1 MNLSDLVA
9 RTRSL
14 SGIRLESLRTDEQ
27 IEQVVNESYQEILG
41 LYPWPFLKGTA
52 TVSMAAE
59 AETFTVPTTFRWM
72 SGVVL
77 TMGDKT
83 VRLKQ
88 TTVDQIDEWDADEIG
103 EPEYYARITDRTVRV
118 WPAPEDAATIAVKG
132 QLEFDS
138 LTAANDEPEFA
149 EQFHPLVAYRAAVRL
164 LQEEGD
170 DSGRSEAYQ
179 FDAASYLGRMEK
191 FYMGSGDIGLI
202 RIGSQRERRR
212 AR

>member
-14 SGIRLESLRTDEQ
+14 SGIRLESLRSDEQ
-27 IEQVVNESYQEILG
+27 IEQVINESYQEILG
-41 LYPWPFLKGTA
+41 LYPWPFLKGSA

-59 AETFTVPTTFRWM
+59 ATTFTVPTTFRWM
-72 SGVVL
+72 TGVVL
-77 TMGDKT
+77 DMGGT
-83 VRLKQ
+83 TFRLKQ
-88 TTVDQIDEWDADEIG
+88 TTVDQIDEWDAEEVG
-103 EPEYYARITDRTVRV
+103 EPNYYARLTDRSVRV
-118 WPAPEDAATIAVKG
+118 WPAPEASATVTVRG
-132 QLEFDS
+132 QLEFDA
-138 LTAANDEPEFA
+138 LTNPSDTPEFA
-149 EQFHPLVAYRAAVRL
+149 EQFHPVVAYRAAVRL

-202 RIGSQRERRR
+202 RIGSQKERRR

>member
-14 SGIRLESLRTDEQ
+14 SGIRLEALRSDEQ

-52 TVSMAAE
+52 TVSVAAE
-59 AETFTVPTTFRWM
+59 AQTFTVPVTFRWM
-72 SGVVL
+72 TGVVL
-77 TMGDKT
+77 ESSGDQT
-83 VRLKQ
+83 RLKQ
-88 TTVDQIDEWDADEIG
+88 TTLDQIDEWDKDEVG
-103 EPEYYARITDRTVRV
+103 DTEYYARVTDRQIRL
-118 WPAPEDAATIAVKG
+118 WPAPEAAATLTVRG
-132 QLEFDS
+132 QLEFASLSAPSDS
-138 LTAANDEPEFA
+138 PQFA
-149 EQFHPLVAYRAAVRL
+149 EQFHPVIAYRAAVRL

-191 FYMGSGDIGLI
+191 FYMGSGDIGII
-202 RIGSQRERRR
+202 RMGSQRERRR

>member
-14 SGIRLESLRTDEQ
+14 SGIRLESLRSDEQ

-41 LYPWPFLKGTA
+41 LYPWPFLKGSQA
-52 TVSMAAE
+52 VSVAAE
-59 AETFTVPTTFRWM
+59 ATEFTIPVTFRYIT
-72 SGVVL
+72 GVVL
-77 TMGDKT
+77 DSGDHSE
-83 VRLKQ
+83 RLRQ
-88 TTVDQIDEWDADEIG
+88 TTLDMIDEWDADEVG
-103 EPEYYARITDRTVRV
+103 KTTYYARIDDRTVRL
-118 WPAPEDAATIAVKG
+118 WPAPEAAATVTVRG
-132 QLEFDS
+132 QLEFAPLSSSVD
-138 LTAANDEPEFA
+138 PQFA
-149 EQFHPLVAYRAAVRL
+149 EQFHPVIAYRAAVRL

-179 FDAASYLGRMEK
+179 FDAASYLQRMEK
-191 FYMGSGDIGLI
+191 FYMASGDIGLI

>member
-14 SGIRLESLRTDEQ
+14 SGIRLEALRTDEQ
-27 IEQVVNESYQEILG
+27 IEQVINESYQEILG
-41 LYPWPFLKGTA
+41 LYPWPFLKGTS
-52 TVSMAAE
+52 TVSLAAE
-59 AETFTVPTTFRWM
+59 AETFTVPSTFRWM
-72 SGVVL
+72 TGVVVE
-77 TMGDKT
+77 MGDST
-83 VRLKQ
+83 YRLKQ
-88 TTVDQIDEWDADEIG
+88 TTIDQIDEWDKDEVG
-103 EPEYYARITDRTVRV
+103 EPAYYARLTDRTVRI
-118 WPAPEDAATIAVKG
+118 WPAPEAAATVTVRG
-132 QLEFDS
+132 QLEFAGLGSGDS
-138 LTAANDEPEFA
+138 PAFA
-149 EQFHPLVAYRAAVRL
+149 DQFHPVVAYRAAVRL

-202 RIGSQRERRR
+202 RMGSQRERRR